1 MQTHSSLCERSKQ
14 YSTESH
20 LHPEHFNRKQESYRE
35 DNIVDLQVLI
45 LGGRSVEEVTDCNL
59 ATWFD
64 YFPSPHTTFI
74 SYPYSRTILLY

>member
-35 DNIVDLQVLI
+35 DNIVDLQVII
-45 LGGRSVEEVTDCNL
+45 LGGRSVEE